1 VASNFHFAGAIV
13 RPWAVNREPSK
24 ADLDEIPEVTDAM
37 VREVTA
43 ERRPNK
49 AQLTIRLDAD
59 VSAWLRGLGRG
70 YQTKLNAMLRE
81 AMLASRRSARAK

>member
-1 VASNFHFAGAIV
+1 VPGAIIL
-13 RPWAVNREPSK
+13 PGALNRKPSK
-24 ADLDEIPEVTDAM
+24 RDLEEIPDVSAEILRLA
-37 VREVTA
+37 TA

>member
-1 VASNFHFAGAIV
+1 MA
-13 RPWAVNREPSK
+13 RE
-24 ADLDEIPEVTDAM
+24 A
-37 VREVTA
+37 TA

-49 AQLTIRLDAD
+49 TQLTVRLDAD

-81 AMLASRRSARAK
+81 AMLISQRSSRK